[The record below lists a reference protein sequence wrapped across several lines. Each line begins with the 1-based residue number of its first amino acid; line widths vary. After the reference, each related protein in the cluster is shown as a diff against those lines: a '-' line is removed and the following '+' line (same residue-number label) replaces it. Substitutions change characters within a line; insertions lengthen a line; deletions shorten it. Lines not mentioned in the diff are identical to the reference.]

1 MTEKIRKLQATPRNF
16 SHFAQR
22 KLPKAAWIFGGVHL
36 STKEF
41 AVANPP
47 KKDTTTAFTIVPTR
61 SNNSSNDGEDNP
73 FSCRSY

>member
-1 MTEKIRKLQATPRNF
+1 MTEKKAPSNTPKF
-16 SHFAQR
+16 LS
-22 KLPKAAWIFGGVHL
+22 LCTDKAAWIFGGVHL